1 MRLCKQARSL
11 RWTAL
16 LIGLCLAPC
25 AASAGIV
32 TTLPPLAGLVLLLDP
47 AADVHCLLQPGADPH
62 AFQLTPKQVQRLN
75 KADLLL
81 RSSYDDRH
89 WSGIG
94 LQGRTLDLWPGQSHA
109 WLSPAAVRDKL
120 PELAAALQ
128 RLAPAR
134 SKQIATAL
142 HKARASCAA
151 IDTAWKKALAPY
163 RKSGVIMQHNA
174 WQAMLKH
181 YGVPVWEVLEA
192 GEHGDEIGPHKLEK
206 ALAQLR
212 EHPGILLWGNRR
224 HTERAL
230 QWLQEHRNREQKVR
244 WLRFDPLGDCGMS
257 WTQLMQANLDIL
269 GASGR

>member
-1 MRLCKQARSL
+1 LV
-11 RWTAL
+11 
-16 LIGLCLAPC
+16 GLCFVPC

-32 TTLPPLAGLVLLLDP
+32 TTLPPLAGLVLMLDP
-47 AADVHCLLQPGADPH
+47 AADVQCLLPPGADPH
-62 AFQLTPKQVQRLN
+62 AFQLTPKQVQQMNR
-75 KADLLL
+75 ADLLL

-94 LQGRTLDLWPGQSHA
+94 LEGHTLDLWPGQGHA

-128 RLAPAR
+128 RLAPGR

-142 HKARASCAA
+142 HEAQASCDAVDAA
-151 IDTAWKKALAPY
+151 WNRALAPY
-163 RKSGVIMQHNA
+163 RKNGVIMQHNA

-181 YGVPVWEVLEA
+181 YGVPVWDVLEA
-192 GEHGDEIGPHKLEK
+192 GEHGDEIGPRKLEE
-206 ALAQLR
+206 ALDLLR
-212 EHPGILLWGNRR
+212 SHPGVVLWGNRR

-230 QWLQEHRNREQKVR
+230 QWLQEHRDAGQQAL
-244 WLRFDPLGDCGMS
+244 WLHFDPLGDCGMS

-269 GASGR
+269 GSVSGR